1 MDKNYAG
8 FIKKHLGYTDEEMKV
23 WLDNPRN
30 TEEIVKISALLQK
43 TIVITVVEAHGCS
56 SLHKVGQ
63 KFYFD
68 GPGNLLTKLNPKRIC
83 IYALSQMER
92 LIFGAQELFYAGIDP
107 NKMRIKRGG
116 CFDIGLKCG
125 GWGRIIFELE
135 FEERKT
141 VRKELAKINEKKNL
155 KKGD

>member
-1 MDKNYAG
+1 MDKNYVG
-8 FIKKHLGYTDEEMKV
+8 FIKKHLGYTDQEMKV

-30 TEEIVKISALLQK
+30 QEVILEAPALLQK

-56 SLHKVGQ
+56 SLHKVSQ

-68 GPGNLLTKLNPKRIC
+68 GSGNLLCNINPKRIC

-92 LIFGAQELFYAGIDP
+92 LIFAAQELFYAGIDP

-125 GWGRIIFELE
+125 GWGRVIFELR
-135 FEERKT
+135 FEDRIKKLPKT
-141 VRKELAKINEKKNL
+141 K
-155 KKGD
+155 

>member
-30 TEEIVKISALLQK
+30 TEGIVKISALLQK

>member
-1 MDKNYAG
+1 MIKKYNS
-8 FIKKHLGYTDEEMKV
+8 FIKNHLGYTDEEMKV

-30 TEEIVKISALLQK
+30 HDIVLITPALLQK
-43 TIVITVVEAHGCS
+43 TIIIEGVEAHGCS

-92 LIFGAQELFYAGIDP
+92 LIFAAQELFYAGIDP

-125 GWGRIIFELE
+125 GLGRIVFELK
-135 FEERKT
+135 FEDRKM
-141 VRKELAKINEKKNL
+141 AKKVLEKK
-155 KKGD
+155 